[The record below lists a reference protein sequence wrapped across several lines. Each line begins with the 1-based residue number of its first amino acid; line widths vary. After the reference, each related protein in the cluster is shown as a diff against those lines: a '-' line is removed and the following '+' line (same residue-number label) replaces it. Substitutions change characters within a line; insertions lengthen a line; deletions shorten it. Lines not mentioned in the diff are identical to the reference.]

1 VLVVTSVNL
10 SRKLFAAL
18 LIIAV
23 IAPVVSTMEKTEAA
37 SQGPRPIEYWV
48 GLSPGQIWD
57 GTIEYF
63 RDHGFTTVVLIA
75 TDASPYQHE
84 LQKIK
89 QLGMCPIL
97 DMEFIIWQGSRL
109 VSVPID
115 TYQSTFDMWRRA
127 GWTHVASEGGRE
139 GDLDYLQKYFTKF
152 TFFNCDR
159 CGIWGNFH
167 MHPLTTSVSWETF
180 FEEEIPYIQE
190 GVRESYPLGKGQGLL
205 AGVWEPNNG
214 CCRLETYKALLDWS
228 YAANVGFTHFHV
240 WFDIGPTLDDYKR
253 LGFETIISE
262 LQKYY
267 PATAAAGAPSAISIS
282 NVALVPSSPRYLMW
296 EMTYTGSGYAAVA
309 PAAGLFAQTA
319 TRPGY
324 AYLGMPKACYVYD
337 VTTGSLGR
345 TTISDGYG
353 WAEVKPGHTY
363 WFFSGPVV
371 PPNAKWAAYNAQ
383 AWYYGAYHASIYT
396 NWPYKPLR

>member
-1 VLVVTSVNL
+1 MNVNV
-10 SRKLFAAL
+10 SRKLLAAV
-18 LIIAV
+18 LITAV
-23 IAPVVSTMEKTEAA
+23 IAPVVSTVEKTDAA
-37 SQGPRPIEYWV
+37 REGPRPIEYWV

-63 RDHGFTTVVLIA
+63 RSRGFTTVVLIA
-75 TDASPYQHE
+75 TDDVSYGGE

-89 QLGMCPIL
+89 QLGMYPIL
-97 DMEFIIWQGSRL
+97 DIERLIWQGQT
-109 VSVPID
+109 SVPINRFN
-115 TYQSTFDMWRRA
+115 YAFAMWKQA

-139 GDLDYLQKYFTKF
+139 GDLDYLQNYFTKF

-167 MHPLTTSVSWETF
+167 MHPLTASVSWETF
-180 FEEEIPYIQE
+180 YEDEIPYIQQ
-190 GVRESYPLGKGQGLL
+190 GARESYPLGKGQGIL
-205 AGVWEPNNG
+205 AGVWEPNNK
-214 CCRLETYKALLDWS
+214 CCRFETYKALLDWS

-240 WFDIGPTLDDYKR
+240 WFDVGPTLNDYKR

-267 PATAAAGAPSAISIS
+267 PATSAAGAPSPISIR
-282 NVALVPSSPRYLMW
+282 NVALVPSAPRYLMW
-296 EMTYTGSGYAAVA
+296 EMTYTGSGYGAVA
-309 PAAGLFAQTA
+309 PAAGLFAQTT

-324 AYLGMPKACYVYD
+324 AYLGMPRACYVYD
-337 VTTGSLGR
+337 VTTGSFGR
-345 TTISDGYG
+345 TTISYGYG

-371 PPNAKWAAYNAQ
+371 PPNAKWAVYNAQ